1 MKLLFDQNL
10 SPRLIELVSDL
21 YPGSVH
27 VREAGLHTA
36 DDETVWNY
44 ALRRGYTI
52 VSKDS
57 DFRQMSFLIG
67 PPPKVVWIR
76 RGNCSTQEIKKI
88 LRAYRSELIEFSND
102 KTSSFL
108 ELA

>member
-57 DFRQMSFLIG
+57 DFRQMSFL
-67 PPPKVVWIR
+67 
-76 RGNCSTQEIKKI
+76 
-88 LRAYRSELIEFSND
+88 RAYRSELIEFSND